1 MNWQYMLPTQLGSLG
16 HCVAPGDVSTL
27 VVTRGNAPKAQTIL
41 RYFKLEN
48 S

>member
-1 MNWQYMLPTQLGSLG
+1 MSWQHILPTQLGSMG
-16 HCVAPGDVSTL
+16 QCVGPGNVSPL
-27 VVTRGNAPKAQTIL
+27 VGTRSKAPKVPTIL